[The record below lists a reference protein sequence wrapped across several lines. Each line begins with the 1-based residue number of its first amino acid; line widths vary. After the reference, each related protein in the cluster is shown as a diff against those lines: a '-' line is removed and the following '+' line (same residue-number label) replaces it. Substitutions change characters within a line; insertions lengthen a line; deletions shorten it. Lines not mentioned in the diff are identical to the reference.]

1 MLQTQV
7 TLPTTI
13 TTTTTTTTAT
23 TLIDSFHAHHGV
35 CWLHHKLN
43 ISEHIS
49 GYLLKKL
56 SNHITCNVLC
66 ASAFFFGGG
75 GAANANQPAMPL
87 QLLQL

>member
-56 SNHITCNVLC
+56 SNHFFLQRQSKRF
-66 ASAFFFGGG
+66 ASSNKTYTTYG
-75 GAANANQPAMPL
+75 
-87 QLLQL
+87 